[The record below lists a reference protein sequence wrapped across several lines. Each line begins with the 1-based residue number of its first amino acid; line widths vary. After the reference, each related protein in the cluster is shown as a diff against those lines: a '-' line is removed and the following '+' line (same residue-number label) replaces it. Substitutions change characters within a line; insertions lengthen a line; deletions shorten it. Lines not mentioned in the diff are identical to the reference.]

1 MSCTAWNEW
10 TKSDK
15 IGVKKKE
22 RKEESKKERKEE
34 IKEGRKNERIQ
45 KKEWKKER
53 N

>member
-22 RKEESKKERKEE
+22 RSEKGIIEVSKKERNNRSKQERKE
-34 IKEGRKNERIQ
+34 
-45 KKEWKKER
+45 
-53 N
+53 